1 MKTRARAISIG
12 GPVASLVAGV
22 ATVAVAVTGL
32 PIAAA
37 GTSTIAGGAAGAPKG
52 PPPKVKVIG
61 TCKTLSSWAYRAYS
75 IAVYAYRAVAC
86 SFASRWTLCK
96 TASCELSRILL
107 SSGSTCYRSRL
118 CGSVPVTA
126 SAYIAAVN
134 SSHSGP

>member
-37 GTSTIAGGAAGAPKG
+37 GTGTIAGGVASAARG

-61 TCKTLSSWAYRAYS
+61 TCKTLSSWACRAYS
-75 IAVYAYRAVAC
+75 VAACACRAAAC
-86 SFASRWTLCK
+86 SFTSRWTLRK
-96 TASCELSRILL
+96 TASRELSRTLL
-107 SSGSTCYRSRL
+107 SSGSARYRSRL
-118 CGSVPVTA
+118 CGSVLATA
-126 SAYIAAVN
+126 SACIAATN